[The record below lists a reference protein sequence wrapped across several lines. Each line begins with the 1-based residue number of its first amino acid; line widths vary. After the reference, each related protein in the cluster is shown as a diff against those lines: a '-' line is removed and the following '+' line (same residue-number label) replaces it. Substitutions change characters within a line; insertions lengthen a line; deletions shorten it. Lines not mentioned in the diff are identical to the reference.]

1 MTRWL
6 ERGIVAS
13 AAFTVPLTLRFE
25 RAGEISIDVE
35 VRAAT
40 DGNGSGAQH

>member
-6 ERGIVAS
+6 ERGVVTP
-13 AAFTVPLTLRFE
+13 AAFIL
-25 RAGEISIDVE
+25 AGLARSIDVE

-40 DGNGSGAQH
+40 AGDGSAAQH

>member
-6 ERGIVAS
+6 ERGIVAFAVS
-13 AAFTVPLTLRFE
+13 LTLGFE
-25 RAGEISIDVE
+25 RAGESSIDVE
-35 VRAAT
+35 VHAAT